1 MEGISVSHNPS
12 LHEDYRDDERVE
24 AGSNRAFGCAVG
36 IILIL
41 IGTAKALV
49 AGAILPVPCL
59 IFVAGAILSLV
70 GVVAPSRLS
79 ALHRLWLSGGAAIA
93 KVVNPAILG
102 LLFFLLV
109 TPMAFVMRVM
119 GKRPLRLQPDRTVST
134 YWINREP
141 PSGRAPSM
149 RQQF

>member
-1 MEGISVSHNPS
+1 MEGISVSNNPS
-12 LHEDYRDDERVE
+12 LHEDYRDDERAE
-24 AGSNRAFGCAVG
+24 AGSNRAFGCTVG
-36 IILIL
+36 TILIV

-49 AGAILPVPCL
+49 AGAIFLVPCL
-59 IFVAGAILSLV
+59 IFVAGAILFLV

-79 ALHRLWLSGGAAIA
+79 ALHGLWLSGGAAIA
-93 KVVNPAILG
+93 KVVNPVVLA

-141 PSGRAPSM
+141 PAGGAPSM